1 MIVSRTRRLS
11 WHYYQHELLTFPGG
25 QAPEFLHGWLT
36 LHWQNDAMRTFVADH
51 CANGSQEVHGLQSR
65 GTRETIVLALQGLVA
80 PPSMRLRL
88 AETPD
93 LPAISR
99 LVQGLAD
106 FEKEPDAV
114 NVTSAQYAV
123 DGFHTHRPLFYCF
136 LMETERD
143 ENWYASGMAFCYVGQ
158 NYDTGRFLYLVDLFI
173 EEPYRGNGAGKFVM
187 RSLATIALD
196 LGCSKMVWQ
205 ALNWNTPALA
215 FYNKIGAN
223 VVEGLL
229 TARFKGDSL
238 RALSTMWQQSYC

>member
-1 MIVSRTRRLS
+1 
-11 WHYYQHELLTFPGG
+11 
-25 QAPEFLHGWLT
+25 
-36 LHWQNDAMRTFVADH
+36 MRAFGTDH
-51 CANGSQEVHGLQSR
+51 CASGSEKLCDFQSR

-114 NVTSAQYAV
+114 NVTSEHYDL
-123 DGFHTHRPLFYCF
+123 DGFRTHRPLFYCF
-136 LMETERD
+136 LLETERN
-143 ENWYASGMAFCYVGQ
+143 EKWFASGMAFCYVGQ
-158 NYDTGRFLYLVDLFI
+158 YYDTGRFLYLVDFFI

-187 RSLATIALD
+187 GSLATVALN

-238 RALSTMWQQSYC
+238 HALSTMWQKSDC